1 MISFRLRR
9 KWQNCRG
16 YVSYYERTPKN
27 RWFDIHSVFATHVE
41 TVVLLSQQKPNDKIE
56 VDLDLDELDVT
67 SAELKATYA
76 EIKDYVLK
84 EHGLKVSNL
93 YISQVKRKCGL
104 EVGENYNLRKATRRM
119 DCLQDDSTTAANL
132 EKLVSQGMA
141 KSEDAKQ
148 PNCPDEKEKA
158 IREALKYFGMI

>member
-1 MISFRLRR
+1 MIPYS
-9 KWQNCRG
+9 
-16 YVSYYERTPKN
+16 
-27 RWFDIHSVFATHVE
+27 AHVE
-41 TVVLLSQQKPNDKIE
+41 TVVLLSQQKPNDRIE

-67 SAELKATYA
+67 TAEMKATYA

-104 EVGENYNLRKATRRM
+104 EVGENYNL
-119 DCLQDDSTTAANL
+119 
-132 EKLVSQGMA
+132 A

-148 PNCPDEKEKA
+148 PNCSEEKEKA
-158 IREALKYFGMI
+158 IVDALKNFGMIS